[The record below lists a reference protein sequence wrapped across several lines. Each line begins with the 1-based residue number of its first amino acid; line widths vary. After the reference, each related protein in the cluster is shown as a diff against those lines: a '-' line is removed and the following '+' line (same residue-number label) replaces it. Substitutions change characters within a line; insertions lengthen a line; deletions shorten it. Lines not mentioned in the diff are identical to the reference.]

1 MIETRTMTIKIAVI
15 MALLAMVESA
25 LLSFLPF
32 GGAEYGVFY
41 GTTFSLLAF
50 LLIVSDAG
58 LLMMEGRRFIWG
70 FALRYVIFGICLA
83 SSAMYS
89 TGFFFGSF
97 VGLMNLKISAMIFG
111 RWLCEN

>member
-1 MIETRTMTIKIAVI
+1 MTIKIAVI
-15 MALLAMVESA
+15 MALLAMAESA
-25 LLSFLPF
+25 LLSFVSF

-58 LLMMEGRRFIWG
+58 LLVMEGRRFVWG
-70 FALRYVIFGICLA
+70 FALRYGLFGICLA
-83 SSAMYS
+83 RSAMYS